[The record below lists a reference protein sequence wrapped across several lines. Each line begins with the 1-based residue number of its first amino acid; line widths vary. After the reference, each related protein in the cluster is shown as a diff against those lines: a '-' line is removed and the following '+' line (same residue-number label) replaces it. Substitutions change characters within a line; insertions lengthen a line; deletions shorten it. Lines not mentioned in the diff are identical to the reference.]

1 MPDAGSPAT
10 HAEELAKVARRAARL
25 AAAQDWQHALGAFA
39 DLERLADHAIRAAVH
54 GARQAGWS
62 WTRIGRDLGVTQQ
75 AAWRR
80 FSSQTTPAT
89 IRHESS
95 PEE

>member
-1 MPDAGSPAT
+1 MADAGTPAT
-10 HAEELAKVARRAARL
+10 HAEELAKVARRATRL
-25 AAAQDWQHALGAFA
+25 AAAEDWEHALGAFA
-39 DLERLADHAIRAAVH
+39 ELERLADQGIRAAVH
-54 GARQAGWS
+54 SARQAGWS

-80 FSSQTTPAT
+80 FSGQATPAA